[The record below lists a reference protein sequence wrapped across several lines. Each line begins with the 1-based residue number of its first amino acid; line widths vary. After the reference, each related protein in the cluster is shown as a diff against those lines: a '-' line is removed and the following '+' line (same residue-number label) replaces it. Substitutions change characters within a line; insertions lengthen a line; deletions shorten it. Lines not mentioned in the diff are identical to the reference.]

1 MPPRRKI
8 DLLPKEFR
16 QWLQDEL
23 KKRGFSGYDDLT
35 EALNWRLEEEGM
47 ELRIGRTAVHA
58 YGQEFQEYAD
68 MQERAQDEI
77 RAFLE
82 EASLKEEVDVTS
94 ALFQQL
100 TTCAPDQLVDDAPV
114 ELTVRWQDPLTFAPR
129 SKTATYTW
137 SELIDGPTN
146 HLSKGAALYTYAEAL
161 KTECGTSAPGGGA
174 SIAAALGR
182 AALAEVDHPNDPDL
196 AEIIEVLERF

>member
-23 KKRGFSGYDDLT
+23 KARGFSGYADLT

-68 MQERAQDEI
+68 MQEKAQDEI

-100 TTCAPDQLVDDAPV
+100 TTIQWRLQMVLSDPKQLPDPRGMKD
-114 ELTVRWQDPLTFAPR
+114 LTTALNNLIR
-129 SKTATYTW
+129 STSLREGILK
-137 SELIDGPTN
+137 
-146 HLSKGAALYTYAEAL
+146 AE
-161 KTECGTSAPGGGA
+161 
-174 SIAAALGR
+174 R
-182 AALAEVDHPNDPDL
+182 AAQSERLEQAVVAGEIDQMAAEK
-196 AEIIEVLERF
+196 AREIMGFV